1 MSKSSLSE
9 VYGAFVIGF
18 HVDVVMVSLG
28 SETFNR
34 ILATSLSW
42 QTPLLTLSQGVPSR
56 GQALVWSLR
65 LGWALVQDHSLGWE
79 WWELVLEERL
89 GLVQQL
95 WITELPILL
104 ARQAFLVCSTTHTC
118 GPTITGGGNVTLDFA
133 NLNPRKVKVWLCFTI
148 GMDRSQRPQGPIVH
162 FGLCF
167 EGLNGGRIRTSWGQ
181 PTGQVFVSR
190 YGNGVLF
197 QTGGWEEGLNCFQRE
212 HGRPIGCSYK
222 YGHQCIYLGEVGA
235 EVLSHLAP
243 VITRD
248 LSAHF
253 DVRCLHNHFGQASSR
268 YIAVMGLV
276 KAISVGPRHF
286 PANWTNCW
294 VFSIRI
300 IKCLGLDVSMTSLFQ
315 RLLSM
320 KDVSDES
327 LLSTKEA
334 FGYASLWKRCWES
347 ITI

>member
-1 MSKSSLSE
+1 MADPTSDA
-9 VYGAFVIGF
+9 VAGGTIAGA
-18 HVDVVMVSLG
+18 SLG
-28 SETFNR
+28 VVAAVG
-34 ILATSLSW
+34 L
-42 QTPLLTLSQGVPSR
+42 GVGAGPFIGMGVVGAGLGGAIGLGAAALDYR
-56 GQALVWSLR
+56 APNPTGQAGFPCMFNHTHVRADHHR
-65 LGWALVQDHSLGWE
+65 LW
-79 WWELVLEERL
+79 
-89 GLVQQL
+89 
-95 WITELPILL
+95 
-104 ARQAFLVCSTTHTC
+104 
-118 GPTITGGGNVTLDFA
+118 GGNVTLDFA

-148 GMDRSQRPQGPIVH
+148 GMDRSQRPQGPTVH

-212 HGRPIGCSYK
+212 HGRPIGSSYK

-253 DVRCLHNHFGQASSR
+253 DVRCLHNHFGQASSG
-268 YIAVMGLV
+268 YIAVMGLL